1 MGAERRRCACVE
13 MYRRQHQAISQL
25 KSGLQT
31 NIALCVPHT
40 QCAMRT
46 ICWDLGAARK
56 LRGFDRL
63 WGTCDDP
70 IEPGRSYL
78 RGAGKLCTVDG
89 PAQVHT
95 EANNIARSDM
105 GSTRSAPWRTCWEPV
120 YGAAGRGRTRR
131 DRETVRPRT
140 CAFPVQSAASSP
152 SIKRECRDAPFRA
165 RFVLPCCLTRSRVP
179 PIFFPQKWGYWQK
192 RFTPPL

>member
-46 ICWDLGAARK
+46 ICWDLGVARK

-131 DRETVRPRT
+131 DRETARQVVHSSRLH
-140 CAFPVQSAASSP
+140 AASAFELGGLFWAGAPPDGAPAARSQAA
-152 SIKRECRDAPFRA
+152 SRERN
-165 RFVLPCCLTRSRVP
+165 LT
-179 PIFFPQKWGYWQK
+179 
-192 RFTPPL
+192 